1 MSRAEKTR
9 IILLDAALAAFA
21 RRGVRA
27 TTLEHVA
34 ASAGF
39 TRGAVYWHFPD
50 KPALVRAAFEELV
63 WPFDVGGDLD
73 VYRQVENPL
82 GLLREVL
89 RLRMRNC
96 LLDIR
101 QRRMMEVAVR
111 YRGTCELPEELM
123 ARLESM
129 AWRAQEHLTAVINI
143 AYGRGELRRG
153 LTPIDVAR
161 CIVAACTGVIAENMD
176 DPQPCLDRAFHLA
189 PSLVLVG
196 AGVPP
201 APCNDGTPA

>member
-9 IILLDAALAAFA
+9 DILLDAALAAFA
-21 RRGVRA
+21 QRGVRA

-39 TRGAVYWHFPD
+39 TRGALYWHFPD
-50 KPALVRAAFEELV
+50 KPALVQAAFEALV

-89 RLRMRNC
+89 WLKMRNC
-96 LLDIR
+96 LVDIR
-101 QRRMMEVAVR
+101 QRRMMEVAIR
-111 YRGTCELPEELM
+111 YRGTCELPEALT
-123 ARLESM
+123 ARLETM
-129 AWRAQEHLTAVINI
+129 VWRAQQHLTEILNI
-143 AYGRGELRRG
+143 AYERGELRRG

-161 CIVAACTGVIAENMD
+161 CVAAACIGIFVENLD
-176 DPQPCLDRAFHLA
+176 DPQACLDRSFHLA
-189 PSLVLVG
+189 PALVLVG
-196 AGVPP
+196 ASLP
-201 APCNDGTPA
+201 TPADDDGASG